1 MSIETE
7 VEQLGVLRAKLDA
20 EVSKVKADNNLSE
33 GGKSAQITAIKA
45 AAEAQA
51 AELRRMAA
59 ITPQAAQ
66 TRLARELKEHREKV
80 ATEAR
85 ETLGATVYSSL
96 LRARLELLDD
106 KSLEREYSEAPT
118 PFEKKVVSMLAQT
131 RLASGVQ
138 SAALAGITRDGKSDA
153 LSSELDDARRELASI
168 PRELDLFRR
177 ERTSGRFG
185 LNSQDDLGELPPPP
199 SLET

>member
-7 VEQLGVLRAKLDA
+7 VEELRLLRAKLDA
-20 EVSKVKADNNLSE
+20 EVSKVKADNLLSE

-51 AELRRMAA
+51 AELRAMAA

-80 ATEAR
+80 AAEAL

-118 PFEKKVVSMLAQT
+118 AFEKTVVSMLAQT
-131 RLASGVQ
+131 RLASGVK
-138 SAALAGITRDGKSDA
+138 SAALQGITRDTKSDG
-153 LSSELDDARRELASI
+153 LSSELDDARSELESI
-168 PRELDLFRR
+168 PRELDLFKR
-177 ERTSGRFG
+177 ERTSARYG
-185 LNSQDDLGELPPPP
+185 LNSADGLGELPPAP